1 MKITNADYFH
11 QEKKGK
17 GELIHLFDLLISIE
31 NLFLFSLHRFIY
43 QLHELLKFLDLFL
56 RNSVS
61 FFRCNE
67 SLPN

>member
-11 QEKKGK
+11 REKKGK
-17 GELIHLFDLLISIE
+17 GKLIHLFDLLISIE

-43 QLHELLKFLDLFL
+43 QLHELLKFLNIFL
-56 RNSVS
+56 RKGVS

-67 SLPN
+67 LLLN